1 MQPTREWLE
10 KWKKVKDKLQAPRNL
25 EDYFTLKKIAG
36 EKLDVLNIGTCS
48 IPSGKLVAG
57 DSLVTL
63 LDENLIPYIQETP
76 IGEFPVDIC
85 VLTNYDRYAA
95 IRIKFNDNKAVYFEN
110 GMKGNEDLEGE
121 IKEGDFYGFGVD
133 AGMASITD
141 IEVQKAYHKF
151 EKKFSEL
158 NEDGDLYNDYFWDLL
173 EENAKKFPKY
183 QAEYGDWLNW
193 NIPDTKY
200 TMPICA
206 SGWGDGYYPVY
217 FGYDENNNICQVV
230 VHFIDIDLEFS
241 EEK

>member
-173 EENAKKFPKY
+173 EENAKEFPKY

-230 VHFIDIDLEFS
+230 VHFIDIDLEFL

>member
-25 EDYFTLKKIAG
+25 EDYFTLKEIAG

-85 VLTNYDRYAA
+85 VLTHHDRYAA

-193 NIPDTKY
+193 NIPDTEY

>member
-1 MQPTREWLE
+1 MQPTKEWLE

-25 EDYFTLKKIAG
+25 EDYFTLKEIAG
-36 EKLDVLNIGTCS
+36 KELDVLNIGTCS

-57 DSLVTL
+57 DSLVTMP
-63 LDENLIPYIQETP
+63 DENLIPYIQETP

-85 VLTNYDRYAA
+85 VLTNHDRYAA
-95 IRIKFNDNKAVYFEN
+95 IRIKFNDNKSVYFEN

-193 NIPDTKY
+193 NIPDTEY

-217 FGYDENNNICQVV
+217 FGYDENNSVCQVV

>member
-25 EDYFTLKKIAG
+25 EDYFTLKEIAG

-63 LDENLIPYIQETP
+63 PDENLIPYIQETP
-76 IGEFPVDIC
+76 IGKFPVDIC

>member
-1 MQPTREWLE
+1 MQPTKEWLE

-25 EDYFTLKKIAG
+25 EDYFTLKEIAG
-36 EKLDVLNIGTCS
+36 EELDILNIGTCS

-63 LDENLIPYIQETP
+63 PDENLIPYIQETP

-85 VLTNYDRYAA
+85 VLTNHDRYAA

-151 EKKFSEL
+151 DLKRNFL
-158 NEDGDLYNDYFWDLL
+158 N
-173 EENAKKFPKY
+173 
-183 QAEYGDWLNW
+183 
-193 NIPDTKY
+193 
-200 TMPICA
+200 
-206 SGWGDGYYPVY
+206 
-217 FGYDENNNICQVV
+217 
-230 VHFIDIDLEFS
+230 
-241 EEK
+241 

>member
-1 MQPTREWLE
+1 MQPTKEWLE

-25 EDYFTLKKIAG
+25 EDYFTLKEIAG
-36 EKLDVLNIGTCS
+36 EELDILNIGTCS

-63 LDENLIPYIQETP
+63 PDENLIPYIQETP
-76 IGEFPVDIC
+76 IGEFPVDIY
-85 VLTNYDRYAA
+85 VLTNHDRYAA

-193 NIPDTKY
+193 NIPDTEY

-206 SGWGDGYYPVY
+206 SGWGD
-217 FGYDENNNICQVV
+217 DIIL
-230 VHFIDIDLEFS
+230 FILVTMKIIVSVKWLFIS
-241 EEK
+241 LI

>member
-1 MQPTREWLE
+1 MCFN
-10 KWKKVKDKLQAPRNL
+10 KS
-25 EDYFTLKKIAG
+25 
-36 EKLDVLNIGTCS
+36 C
-48 IPSGKLVAG
+48 
-57 DSLVTL
+57 
-63 LDENLIPYIQETP
+63 
-76 IGEFPVDIC
+76 
-85 VLTNYDRYAA
+85 RYAA

-193 NIPDTKY
+193 NIPDTEY

-217 FGYDENNNICQVV
+217 FGYDENNSVCQVV